1 MALLTSLPT
10 ELVLCIAEHLPFNS
24 VKSMS
29 LTTRQIHQMLVP
41 SLFKCIRVTNR
52 EEENDDSWEV
62 LHKYEDRVDKLAF
75 EIYFVSKF
83 SKYRD
88 VLNTCLGL
96 PGLVR
101 QMLRGKVF
109 SRISQ
114 VRVSCFV
121 GNFEHMVF
129 GAEGVHITDTPETED
144 DVAVKEEEWMWRG
157 LLNET
162 FRALAA
168 RKGLKKLEVR
178 SMLPKAC
185 STFYTS
191 EWRTLIE
198 GLDDLDIDLWGGHG
212 GYHASDFGYK
222 GGLGVL
228 RSTTTDGYID
238 FVERTNDF
246 FFAHCKSATRLR
258 LAADVNTPIGTAGEK
273 PHVAIPLKPEN
284 LPVLTH
290 FELEN
295 CILDPALGRF
305 INAHS
310 QKLKSLSLRNC
321 HTLDGPIDEYE
332 LFEWDCMLRRF
343 HDCRPVLE
351 DLTIINDS
359 FTLTGEEELHPKEL
373 GLFVPENEDTGVRE
387 LRKRLKDD
395 PSCRLWSFVN
405 IDPEL
410 GEMWQDHWSTI
421 YYASDGS
428 TPWMSYYYE
437 ALVARVERNRTL
449 LD

>member
-1 MALLTSLPT
+1 MATLTVLPT

-29 LTTRQIHQMLVP
+29 LTSRQIHQMLVP
-41 SLFKCIRVTNR
+41 LLFKCIKVTNR
-52 EEENDDSWEV
+52 EEESDDNWDV
-62 LHKYEDRVDKLAF
+62 LHRYEDRVDKLAF
-75 EIYFVSKF
+75 EIHFVSKF

-101 QMLRGKVF
+101 
-109 SRISQ
+109 
-114 VRVSCFV
+114 VSFFV

-144 DVAVKEEEWMWRG
+144 DVAVKEEEWVWRG

-162 FRALAA
+162 FHALAA
-168 RKGLKKLEVR
+168 RKGLKALEIR
-178 SMLPKAC
+178 SILPKAC

-198 GLDDLDIDLWGGHG
+198 GLDDLDIELWGGHG

-228 RSTTTDGYID
+228 RSTTTDGYLD

-258 LAADVNTPIGTAGEK
+258 LAADVNTPIGMAGEK
-273 PHVAIPLKPEN
+273 PHVAIPLKPED
-284 LPVLTH
+284 LPKLTH

-295 CILDPALGRF
+295 CVLDPALGRY

-310 QKLKSLSLRNC
+310 QKLRSLGLTNC
-321 HTLDGPIDEYE
+321 HTLDGPIDEHE
-332 LFEWDCMLRRF
+332 IFEWDSMLRKF
-343 HDCRPVLE
+343 HYCRPVLE
-351 DLTIINDS
+351 ELSIVNENY
-359 FTLTGEEELHPKEL
+359 TLTDEEELHPKEL
-373 GLFVPENEDTGVRE
+373 GPYVPEDESSGVRE
-387 LRKRLKDD
+387 LRKWLKDD

-410 GEMWQDHWSTI
+410 GEMWQDHWSTMH
-421 YYASDGS
+421 ASDGS
-428 TPWMSYYYE
+428 TRWMSYHYE

-449 LD
+449 LDRGT